1 MKTAPELKKEI
12 ITALKQYPAL
22 NSSEIKID
30 VIAGVAWLS
39 GKVDRYYKKH
49 LIKEAVKNITSV
61 KHFRV
66 DVWVDLPKQKQLN
79 DHEIKNEILN
89 RLSAEIPDNKIS
101 VNVTGGIVILTGTIF
116 SDNERNIILKNVFD
130 VPGIL
135 NVWDFIKVNKTAD
148 AIHSEINP
156 IVFREAQMSLSK
168 RAFEKI
174 SA

>member
-1 MKTAPELKKEI
+1 MKTAPEIKKEI

-30 VIAGVAWLS
+30 IIAGVAWLS

-61 KHFRV
+61 KHFRI
-66 DVWVDLPKQKQLN
+66 DVWVDLSKQKQLT
-79 DHEIKNEILN
+79 DEEIKSEILN
-89 RLSAEIPDNKIS
+89 ISSAEIPGNKIS

-116 SDNERNIILKNVFD
+116 SDNERNIILKSVFD

-135 NVWDFIKVNKTAD
+135 NAWDFIKVNKTAD
-148 AIHSEINP
+148 AIYSEINL
-156 IVFREAQMSLSK
+156 IVFREAKISLSK
-168 RAFEKI
+168 RALEKI